1 MRGDLELKERGF
13 AASALL
19 ALEVIFSESRTAIF
33 HIKIECSQQQFPWL
47 LSELW

>member
-1 MRGDLELKERGF
+1 MKERGF

-19 ALEVIFSESRTAIF
+19 ALEVIFSESLTVIF
-33 HIKIECSQQQFPWL
+33 LIKIECSQQQFLWL